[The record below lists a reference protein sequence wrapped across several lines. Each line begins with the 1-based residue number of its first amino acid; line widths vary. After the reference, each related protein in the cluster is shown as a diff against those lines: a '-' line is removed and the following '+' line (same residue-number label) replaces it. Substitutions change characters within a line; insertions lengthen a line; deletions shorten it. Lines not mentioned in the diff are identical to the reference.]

1 MLKKCIK
8 FPIIMLVNFM
18 KRTTI
23 TLPKDLVDAL
33 LEVVPAKN
41 KTQAVTVAIQESIKR
56 KKMEFLKTL
65 ASQGRGSKIRA
76 IAK

>member
-1 MLKKCIK
+1 
-8 FPIIMLVNFM
+8 MLVNFM

-65 ASQGRGSKIRA
+65 ASQGRGSRIRT

>member
-1 MLKKCIK
+1 
-8 FPIIMLVNFM
+8 M

-41 KTQAVTVAIQESIKR
+41 KTQAVMFAIQESIKR

-65 ASQGRGSKIRA
+65 ASQGRGSKIRT
-76 IAK
+76 ITK